1 MAETPGGDEDF
12 EQAYRRLFP
21 RAATMAYRLLG
32 DRTAAE
38 DIAAE
43 ALARTYAHWRK
54 VSGLPYRDGWVLKVA
69 TNLAIDAARR
79 KKPELSHDEAV
90 DPSEAATL
98 RLALVAALR
107 SLPRRQRQAVVLRY
121 LTGLREQD
129 VARTLGVSAS
139 TASTHVQ
146 RGLAALRAHLGEA
159 FREEELIDGRI

>member
-1 MAETPGGDEDF
+1 MEEEPRGDEGF
-12 EQAYRRLFP
+12 EETYRRLFP
-21 RAATMAYRLLG
+21 RAATLAYRLLG
-32 DRTAAE
+32 DRTASE
-38 DIAAE
+38 DVAAE

-54 VSGLPYRDGWVLKVA
+54 VSGLPHRDGWVLKVA

-79 KKPELSHDEAV
+79 KTPRLPQVDAV
-90 DPSEAATL
+90 DPSEATTL

-121 LTGLREQD
+121 LSGLREQD
-129 VARTLGVSAS
+129 VAATLGVSAS

-146 RGLAALRAHLGEA
+146 RGLAALRVHLGEA